1 MTELNDDVRQEPLE
15 VPAEP
20 APTGDELLEHTRS
33 MVGYHYTVDD
43 YYEVGREEVRKH
55 ATAVQAAHPVHWS
68 EAAAAEMGHDTLVA
82 HPTYVSVLGII
93 AQRKLFEEVVTGYDL
108 WQIMQSDQ
116 RLVYHRPMKVGDQ
129 LICDV
134 SLDAFRRITKPADAE
149 AGTGPEVID
158 LMVTKN
164 VIWNQHDE
172 PVMTTWTS
180 LAARPGLQVPPELEA
195 SLDHVMMKID
205 KTGVPGKTVFR
216 EGGRYELPDPTER
229 PAAYAAVSFD
239 TLEKGQELPPKTFR
253 ISRGNLANYAGV
265 AADPNPIHFSDHVI
279 EASGG
284 MDDVVAHG
292 MQTMGLGATYVSE
305 FIGDPSA
312 FCEYNVRFTSPVYVP
327 ADTCAELEFTGK
339 IKSLDPETR
348 RGTIALV
355 AKQDGRKIF
364 GRANVVVQFN

>member
-1 MTELNDDVRQEPLE
+1 MTELTDDVVKENLAALSSPDLS
-15 VPAEP
+15 
-20 APTGDELLEHTRS
+20 GDALLEHTTA

-55 ATAVQAAHPVHWS
+55 AMAVQDAHPTHWS
-68 EAAAAEMGHDTLVA
+68 EAAAAELGHDTLIA

-108 WQIMQSDQ
+108 WQIMQTDQ
-116 RLVYHRPMKVGDQ
+116 RLVYHQPMRVGDR

-134 SLDAFRRITKPADAE
+134 SLDSFRRITRPAADGAE
-149 AGTGPEVID
+149 PEAID

-180 LAARPGLQVPPELEA
+180 LAARPGLEVPAELAE
-195 SLDHVMMKID
+195 SLDHVMMKVAAYG
-205 KTGVPGKTVFR
+205 KPGKTVER
-216 EGGRYELPDPTER
+216 DGGRYDLPDPTER
-229 PAAYAAVSFD
+229 PGPYAAIDFD
-239 TLEKGQELPPKTFR
+239 TLTVGQELPPKTFLLT
-253 ISRGNLANYAGV
+253 RGNLANYAGV
-265 AADPNPIHFSDHVI
+265 AGDPNPIHFSDHVI
-279 EASGG
+279 AAAVG

-305 FIGDPSA
+305 HIGDPAA

-327 ADTCAELEFTGK
+327 ADDSAAVEFTAK

-348 RGTIALV
+348 RGTIALT